1 MSKSEA
7 VARAEI
13 DASIHQADTGMAS
26 TVPRATGGEVQALDS
41 GPHAAAA
48 NSHAQRAAKMRY
60 SMRRF
65 NPNVCRPAPARTED
79 RR

>member
-26 TVPRATGGEVQALDS
+26 TVPRATGGEVQGARF
-41 GPHAAAA
+41 GPPCG
-48 NSHAQRAAKMRY
+48 SRELPRAAGREDAVQHATFQPKR
-60 SMRRF
+60 
-65 NPNVCRPAPARTED
+65 VPASAGQN
-79 RR
+79 